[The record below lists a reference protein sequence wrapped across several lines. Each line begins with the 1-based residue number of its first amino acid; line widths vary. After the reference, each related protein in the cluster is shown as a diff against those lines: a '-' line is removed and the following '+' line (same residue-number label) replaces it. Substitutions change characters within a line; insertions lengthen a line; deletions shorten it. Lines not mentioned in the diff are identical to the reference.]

1 MLGTQESVF
10 RFGDVEVRERE
21 FRLIKAG
28 EVIPVEPKAF
38 RVLLFLLHNPQ
49 KLITKEEL
57 LNAVWGEIAVSE
69 NSLARSIAL
78 LRRLLGED
86 THEPRFIETV
96 STVGYRLICPVEI
109 EESADASSK
118 IQGTAASHQV
128 AEVAPIT
135 GDAATEGAQQPG
147 TSAPVTVT
155 TTVRVHPRRRRWPW
169 VLAAGML
176 AAIGITAAAWWE
188 WWSTPAVPYVTSIE
202 AITHNGLP
210 KGFLV
215 TDGSRAYFSEK
226 VNQGTPLAQVSAAG
240 GEVSIIATPFAW
252 TVVCDIA
259 PDKSS
264 LLVAEYD
271 WIRSSSPLW
280 IVPIPEGAPRRV
292 GNLLVVFAAWTPDG
306 SQIVFIKGTEIWR
319 ANADGSQARKLLT
332 ALGPP
337 YLLRISPDG
346 KRMRFW
352 VPEHVGGLPGGAIWE
367 ANTDGSGAHRLL
379 PGWQEQPSQVAGS
392 WSPDGRYYV
401 FGVHARRREDLWLLP
416 ERRGWF
422 LYRRPVPVQL
432 TRGPLTFHAPLAFS
446 PDGQTL
452 FAVGEQLHGELMRS
466 DPATHQAVPYLS
478 GISATEEA
486 FSPDGQWITYVTIP
500 DFSLWRSRTDGSD
513 RVQLTSLTGYAG
525 IARWSP
531 DGRRIAFEWA
541 ASGKTLKLAV
551 ISRDGGAPEQVIPD
565 NEDSHDQNDPTWS
578 PDGEQII
585 FARDAS
591 LAEVE
596 RMELLRVDLRT
607 RKVTPV
613 PGSEGLYSP
622 RWSPDGRYLAAL
634 PIDSRSIH
642 LFDFQKQVWT
652 TWFTAD
658 EGHVGWNLWSPDS
671 RDLYFATVKADH
683 IEYWRIGVGN
693 QTPMKIADLQDQ
705 RLDPSNAWPILAPD
719 GGVLYTRDLS
729 TYEIY
734 ALHLSEK

>member
-10 RFGDVEVRERE
+10 HFGDVEVRERE

-57 LNAVWGEIAVSE
+57 LNEVWGETAVSE

-86 THEPRFIETV
+86 SHEPRFIETV
-96 STVGYRLICPVEI
+96 STVGYRFICPVVS
-109 EESADASSK
+109 EEFSSGSGKASSR
-118 IQGTAASHQV
+118 V
-128 AEVAPIT
+128 AEVAT
-135 GDAATEGAQQPG
+135 DVAQQPG

-155 TTVRVHPRRRRWPW
+155 TTVRLHPRRRRWKW

-188 WWSTPAVPYVTSIE
+188 WWSTLAVPYVTSIE

-565 NEDSHDQNDPTWS
+565 TEDSHDQNDPTWS

-642 LFDFQKQVWT
+642 LFDFQ
-652 TWFTAD
+652 
-658 EGHVGWNLWSPDS
+658 
-671 RDLYFATVKADH
+671 R
-683 IEYWRIGVGN
+683 RIGVGN

>member
-1 MLGTQESVF
+1 MLGTQEAVF

-57 LNAVWGEIAVSE
+57 LNAVWGETAVSE
-69 NSLARSIAL
+69 NSLTRSIAL
-78 LRRLLGED
+78 LRRLLED
-86 THEPRFIETV
+86 DPHQAHFIETV
-96 STVGYRLICPVEI
+96 STVGYRFVCPVQTEQPPDTSSNKSPHIAEI
-109 EESADASSK
+109 
-118 IQGTAASHQV
+118 V
-128 AEVAPIT
+128 PIT

-155 TTVRVHPRRRRWPW
+155 TTVRLHPRRRHWPW
-169 VLAAGML
+169 ALAAGTV
-176 AAIGITAAAWWE
+176 AAIGIMVAAWWE

-202 AITHNGLP
+202 AITHNGLVKAYP
-210 KGFLV
+210 V
-215 TDGSRAYFSEK
+215 TDGARAYFSEK
-226 VNQGTPLAQVSAAG
+226 VKQRMPLAQVSAAG
-240 GEVSIIATPFAW
+240 GEASIIATPFAS

-271 WIRSSSPLW
+271 WNVSSSPLW

-332 ALGPP
+332 LPGPP
-337 YLLRISPDG
+337 YLLRVSPDG

-352 VPEHVGGLPGGAIWE
+352 VPEHVGGMPGGTIWE
-367 ANTDGSGAHRLL
+367 ANTDGSRAHRLL

-401 FGVHARRREDLWLLP
+401 FGVHARSREDLWLLP
-416 ERRGWF
+416 ERRRWF

-446 PDGQTL
+446 PNGRTL
-452 FAVGEQLHGELMRS
+452 FAVGEELHGELMRF

-478 GISATEEA
+478 GISSTAEA

-531 DGRRIAFEWA
+531 DGRKIAFGWA
-541 ASGKTLKLAV
+541 ASGKTMKLTV
-551 ISRDGGAPEQVIPD
+551 IPRDGGAPEQVIPD
-565 NEDSHDQNDPTWS
+565 NDDSHDQNDPTWS

-585 FARDAS
+585 FARDPI

-634 PIDSRSIH
+634 SIDSRSIH
-642 LFDFQKQVWT
+642 LFDFQKQAWT
-652 TWFTAD
+652 TWFTAQ
-658 EGHVGWNLWSPDS
+658 EGHVAWNLWSQDNKA
-671 RDLYFATVKADH
+671 LYFATDKADH

-693 QTPMKIADLQDQ
+693 QTPMKIADLQDEHLEDYQ
-705 RLDPSNAWPILAPD
+705 SPVLAPD